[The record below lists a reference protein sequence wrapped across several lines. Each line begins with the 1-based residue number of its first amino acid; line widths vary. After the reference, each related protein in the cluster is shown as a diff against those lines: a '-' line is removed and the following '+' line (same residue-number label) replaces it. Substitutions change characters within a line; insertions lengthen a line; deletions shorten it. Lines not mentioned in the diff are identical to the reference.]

1 MKDSFLISLRA
12 RCQKIRRKWS
22 YRIIG
27 RLGLLS
33 VIIAD
38 KCGRALAVNDMV
50 RDKDQLTGHL
60 H

>member
-1 MKDSFLISLRA
+1 MLISLRA
-12 RCQKIRRKWS
+12 RCRKISRKWS

-27 RLGLLS
+27 RLGLLRLE
-33 VIIAD
+33 VAD
-38 KCGRALAVNDMV
+38 KSGMALAVNDMV

>member
-1 MKDSFLISLRA
+1 MRA

-27 RLGLLS
+27 RLGLL
-33 VIIAD
+33 IIMIAD